1 MKKIIFALLITLAT
15 ISVAAADTIYLRG
28 GTTLR
33 GTVLGF
39 INGRFAIQLT
49 AAGTLQLP
57 ANNNRNQGGSSG
69 AATRTVSAGE
79 VVFLRPRDIER
90 IEIDGRS
97 LDDARYQTRTVDV
110 SLGPNWIDSGI
121 DVRRGERIRI
131 DASGTIYANR
141 MRITPAGLSTTDP
154 SAPSPRA
161 AEGKLIGVI
170 GDDFNS
176 PIFEIG
182 SGGEFTADR
191 DGRLYLTIN
200 RGNYTDARGAF
211 NVRVRKEI
219 DLAAMGR
226 ADENRN
232 PNDNSDDPFG
242 MPGESDTR
250 PATTRSRQ
258 PGDFG
263 RNRDTRDTRDTR
275 RNNVQS
281 LEKVVDVPGNQPRGV
296 DTGIDLRAGDQVT
309 LTATGTITAGRRA
322 GVVSPDGGRQGAS
335 SILGTYPVPNAGVG
349 SLIGYISSTNGQ
361 PSQSFL
367 IGSQSTFTSPVD
379 GRLYLMVNDDNFN
392 DNSGSFSVRL
402 VYPGNR

>member
-49 AAGTLQLP
+49 AGATLP
-57 ANNNRNQGGSSG
+57 APSNTNRNQTGSS
-69 AATRTVSAGE
+69 ATTRTASAGE
-79 VVFLRPRDIER
+79 VVFLRPRDIEK

-110 SLGPNWIDSGI
+110 SLGPNWIDTGV

-154 SAPSPRA
+154 SAPLPRA

-170 GDDFNS
+170 GNDSDS
-176 PIFEIG
+176 PIIEIG

-219 DLAAMGR
+219 DLAAMAR

-232 PNDNSDDPFG
+232 PNDNSYDPFG
-242 MPGESDTR
+242 LPGDSDTR
-250 PATTRSRQ
+250 PAATRSRQ
-258 PGDFG
+258 PGDLG

-309 LTATGTITAGRRA
+309 ITATGTVTAGRRA

-349 SLIGYISSTNGQ
+349 ALIGYILSTNGQ
-361 PSQSFL
+361 TSQPFL
-367 IGSQSTFTSPVD
+367 VGSQSTFTSPVD
-379 GRLYLMVNDDNFN
+379 GRLYLMVNDDNYN
-392 DNSGSFSVRL
+392 DNSGSFSVRI
-402 VYPGNR
+402 VYPDNR